1 MIPVT
6 VQDLWECKPK
16 QRKRKPVLAVQLDT
30 LEALR
35 ELRWRYRCRSLSD
48 VIDLLIWDAEPEL
61 FKDVILKDLPEHEKR
76 KPVRVATSTGKATTN
91 GGVSDE
97 GIRPLS

>member
-1 MIPVT
+1 VPQEQPGQDKDQELLPVVILDTRENIVNMSTMI
-6 VQDLWECKPK
+6 
-16 QRKRKPVLAVQLDT
+16 RVQLDT

-61 FKDVILKDLPEHEKR
+61 FKDVILKDLPEHE
-76 KPVRVATSTGKATTN
+76 
-91 GGVSDE
+91 E
-97 GIRPLS
+97 

>member
-1 MIPVT
+1 MSTMI
-6 VQDLWECKPK
+6 
-16 QRKRKPVLAVQLDT
+16 RVQLDT

-61 FKDVILKDLPEHEKR
+61 FNDVILKDLPEHE
-76 KPVRVATSTGKATTN
+76 
-91 GGVSDE
+91 E
-97 GIRPLS
+97 